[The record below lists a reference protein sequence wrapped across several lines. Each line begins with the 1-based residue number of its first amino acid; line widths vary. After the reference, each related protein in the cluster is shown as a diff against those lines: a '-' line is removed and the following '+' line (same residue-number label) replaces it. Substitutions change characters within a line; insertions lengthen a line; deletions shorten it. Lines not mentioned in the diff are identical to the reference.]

1 MKNKPPKALLLFSGG
16 LDSLLAGEILRRNN
30 VQVTCLTFTTPFFS
44 AEKSVSAA
52 RLYNFP
58 LIIAP
63 LPEKAYINILI
74 NPPHGF
80 GKHMNPCIDCHAL
93 MLKVAGQMMEERGY
107 DFLATGEVLGERPK
121 SQTSAALRMVDAAS
135 GLSLIH
141 I

>member
-74 NPPHGF
+74 NP
-80 GKHMNPCIDCHAL
+80 AW
-93 MLKVAGQMMEERGY
+93 
-107 DFLATGEVLGERPK
+107 
-121 SQTSAALRMVDAAS
+121 LRETHES
-135 GLSLIH
+135 LHRLSRFNVKGGRSDDGRKRI
-141 I
+141 